1 MVCTGAVLAS
11 NPFRPGAVSNPS
23 KGLNVNDSRTNWP
36 WPRHGVEAR
45 RPGAPVICGECG
57 TTHQATG
64 CPECGN
70 PPDGLMVGVL
80 RTEVTTGAGHR
91 YKVRA
96 ERDTDSG
103 GWVPTDYEPLDPD
116 TRSGTVWES
125 RP

>member
-1 MVCTGAVLAS
+1 MCTGAVLACKPS
-11 NPFRPGAVSNPS
+11 APVLSNPS
-23 KGLNVNDSRTNWP
+23 MKGLNMTDSTTSWP

-45 RPGAPVICGECG
+45 RPTVPVICGECG
-57 TTHQATG
+57 TTHQTTG

-91 YKVRA
+91 YVVRA
-96 ERDTDSG
+96 ERDSDTG
-103 GWVPTDYEPLDPD
+103 GWVPTEYERLDPD
-116 TRSGTVWES
+116 SGSCTVWES

>member
-1 MVCTGAVLAS
+1 
-11 NPFRPGAVSNPS
+11 
-23 KGLNVNDSRTNWP
+23 
-36 WPRHGVEAR
+36 
-45 RPGAPVICGECG
+45 
-57 TTHQATG
+57 
-64 CPECGN
+64 
-70 PPDGLMVGVL
+70 MVGVL